1 MVVLYSIV
9 KGKSPWDEEANRF
22 CVSRRM
28 KSFSPSTAT
37 GNGGR
42 AVVVV
47 CGVDSSEAKDGTAPM
62 VPTSLNTSV
71 GDLEPSPSGVENAA
85 GGEGVCE
92 Y

>member
-1 MVVLYSIV
+1 
-9 KGKSPWDEEANRF
+9 
-22 CVSRRM
+22 M
-28 KSFSPSTAT
+28 KSLSPSTAT

-47 CGVDSSEAKDGTAPM
+47 CGVDSSEASAKDGTAPI
-62 VPTSLNTSV
+62 VPTSLKTSV
-71 GDLEPSPSGVENAA
+71 GDLEPSPSGVENEAA